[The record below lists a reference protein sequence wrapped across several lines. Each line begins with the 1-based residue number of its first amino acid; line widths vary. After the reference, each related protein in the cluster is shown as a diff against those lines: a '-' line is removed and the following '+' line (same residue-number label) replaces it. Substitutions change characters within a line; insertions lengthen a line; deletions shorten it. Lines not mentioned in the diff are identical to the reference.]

1 MTRPKEATTIASG
14 AKRPAKNA
22 AKASAT
28 KRFGTFGGVFTPC
41 TLTILGVILFLRFG
55 EVVGNAGILQSFL
68 VVLISVAITS
78 LTAISLSAVA
88 TNTRVR
94 GGGVYYLVSR
104 SLGVEFGGAIG
115 LTFFGAQAVSVS
127 MYVVGFT
134 EAFMAAFPTINLP
147 VWLIGSLVNL
157 GVFACV
163 YVGAGWTIK
172 IQYGILAALVLSLLS
187 FFAGALPSA
196 SWGQFVEN
204 LGPDYRTGSS
214 FFSMFALFFPAAT
227 GIMAGANMSGD
238 LRDPGKSIP
247 VGTLG
252 AIGTTSIIYLLMAL
266 MLGASASRSSL
277 LDDPLIVKDLSF
289 WPLLVT
295 VGVFAATLSSALSS
309 MMGAPRILQAL
320 ARDQIFARLRTF
332 ATGSGES
339 NEPRPAIIL
348 TAIISGLGVLAGSLD
363 TIAPIITMCFMITYG
378 YLNLATFYEAYTGNP
393 SYRPTFRFSH
403 WSTALAGTVSCVVV
417 MFLVSPFW
425 AILSIIGISV
435 LQWYIARKKIEAA
448 WGDVQSGT
456 VFERTRLNLLRL
468 EEDLYHPKNWRP
480 SILALSGGAW
490 TRPHLAVYGQWLTG
504 GCGIL
509 TLAQIIAGEVDSRL
523 ERRASQEEALRSF
536 IRDKELEAFPAVLV
550 APSLTVGIEALVQCY
565 GIGALRPNLILMG
578 WSSDVDRMN
587 SIAGALRTVARLG
600 RSIVIVRYRETTAD
614 PWVAPMGT
622 IDVWWRGKAN
632 GHLLILLAYLFAQ
645 NDAWRGRPIRLLR
658 MISSEAGR
666 EEATRHLESLLGDA
680 RIRAT
685 PVVVVADDFLS
696 TIRHVSG
703 GAAVVFLGFAPPE
716 QGEELTFFHHTNDL
730 MEDLPTV
737 ISVWSAGDSHLEA

>member
-1 MTRPKEATTIASG
+1 M
-14 AKRPAKNA
+14 
-22 AKASAT
+22 
-28 KRFGTFGGVFTPC
+28 
-41 TLTILGVILFLRFG
+41 ILFLRLG

-68 VVLISVAITS
+68 VVLVSVTITT
-78 LTAISLSAVA
+78 LTAISLSAIA

-104 SLGVEFGGAIG
+104 SLGVEFGGSIG
-115 LTFFGAQAVSVS
+115 LTFFGAQAVSVA

-134 EAFMAAFPTINLP
+134 EAFVAAFPGITLP
-147 VWLIGSLVNL
+147 LWLIGSLVNV
-157 GVFACV
+157 GVFVCV
-163 YVGAGWTIK
+163 YIGAGWTIK
-172 IQYGILAALVLSLLS
+172 VQYGILAALILSLIS
-187 FFAGALPSA
+187 FFAGALPLA
-196 SWGQFVEN
+196 SPERFAAN
-204 LGPDYRTGSS
+204 LVSDYQAGDS
-214 FFSMFALFFPAAT
+214 FFTMFALFFPAAT

-238 LRDPGKSIP
+238 LRNPGKAIP
-247 VGTLG
+247 LGTLS
-252 AIGTTSIIYLLMAL
+252 AIGLTSVVYLLMAL
-266 MLGASASRSSL
+266 ALGAATDRSRL
-277 LDDPLIVKDLSF
+277 IGEPLIVRDLAF
-289 WPLLVT
+289 WPLLIT

-320 ARDQIFARLRTF
+320 ARDQIFSRLRLF
-332 ATGSGES
+332 ARGSGDS
-339 NEPRPAIIL
+339 NEPRAAIVL
-348 TAIISGLGVLAGSLD
+348 TAVISGIGVLAGSLD

-378 YLNLATFYEAYTGNP
+378 YLNLATFYEAYTRNP

-403 WSTALAGTVSCVVV
+403 WSTALAGSLSCMVV

-425 AILSIIGISV
+425 AIVSILGILV
-435 LQWYIARKKIEAA
+435 LQWYIARKKIEVA

-456 VFERTRLNLLRL
+456 AFERTRRNLLQL

-490 TRPHLAVYGQWLTG
+490 TRTHLVIYGQWLTG

-536 IRDKELEAFPAVLV
+536 IREKELQAFPAVLV

-565 GIGALRPNLILMG
+565 GIGALRPNLVLMG
-578 WSSDVDRMN
+578 WSTDESRMN
-587 SIAGALRTVARLG
+587 TIAGALRVVARLG
-600 RSIVIVRYRETTAD
+600 RSIVVVRYRETTPD
-614 PWVAPMGT
+614 PWIPPLGT

-632 GHLLILLAYLFAQ
+632 GHLLILLAYLFVQ

-666 EEATRHLESLLGDA
+666 DEATRHLRTLLNDA

-696 TIRHVSG
+696 TIRHLSG
-703 GAAVVFLGFAPPE
+703 DAAVVFLGFQPPP
-716 QGEELTFFHHTNDL
+716 QGEEMTFFHHTNEL
-730 MEDLPTV
+730 MEGLPTV
-737 ISVWSAGDSHLEA
+737 VNVWSAGDTHLEA